1 MKNKLSDGAGLA
13 GNDRGGRVACAIDSE
28 PFLDFGHGLLGGELG
43 EARGCVLAGEVASGD
58 LLDAGGGEEGDGDGG
73 EQRGDEEGEDEG
85 AAGIGGFNHN
95 RAPGQAGERATE
107 GWPEGRGSGR
117 DRVKGRGGGKYRNQ
131 PANAAN
137 QRESERGIG
146 KVANGRG
153 GSPRRP
159 IFEAESPTGTALRA

>member
-1 MKNKLSDGAGLA
+1 M
-13 GNDRGGRVACAIDSE
+13 
-28 PFLDFGHGLLGGELG
+28 DFAHGLLSGAFG
-43 EARGCVLAGEVASGD
+43 EAGGGVLAGEILGGD
-58 LLDAGGGEEGDGDGG
+58 LLHAGGGEEGDGDGG
-73 EQRGDEEGEDEG
+73 EQRGDQKSEDEG

-117 DRVKGRGGGKYRNQ
+117 DRVKGHGGGKYRSQ

-137 QRESERGIG
+137 QRESERGNG